1 MGVILLRMCLST
13 DCDEGESLN
22 KNIMFKRINLL
33 LLIVLSVMTV
43 APARAL
49 ECSPNSS
56 IILSNGGQDSSTYK
70 FKTSGEQ
77 NIFTAIK
84 FLGTIVWQGW
94 EFHTD
99 CFLFPTDLQ
108 KGDTTL
114 GKIQL
119 PTNAK
124 VTGMKLDGYNNGG
137 KTTTIYIST
146 YISNTKLTEIPSRNS
161 GYNDYN
167 DIANLGGGTKYT
179 DNKECKFP
187 DGTSSTNRLTLLD
200 LPFSKPFIYTGGN
213 VALVL
218 DMSYSGDPM
227 DFYYNTATASANSTV
242 IRTGNYGSGYIGG
255 DLSTL
260 PAVAIKYYTN
270 DLRGTFTD
278 LTGAPIVE
286 SVSGKTVDE
295 TGPYVRL
302 VDLTDNN
309 KVIGKV
315 HPAADGSFSFI
326 NLDPTHKYH
335 LSAASYSYGY
345 IEKDVTFTAK
355 NGSLDYADDILAT
368 IKMEKSDVVT
378 GLNAVGANGGMTI
391 LGSKSSITVIAN
403 GNSKVAV
410 YDVTGRLVRQAD
422 VVAGSNSIDD
432 LVPGIYIVNH
442 VKVAV
447 K

>member
-1 MGVILLRMCLST
+1 
-13 DCDEGESLN
+13 
-22 KNIMFKRINLL
+22 MFKRINLL

-70 FKTSGEQ
+70 FKTSGEYNVQ
-77 NIFTAIK
+77 TEV
-84 FLGTIVWQGW
+84 LGHLFKV
-94 EFHTD
+94 FHTD
-99 CFLFPTDLQ
+99 CLLFPSDLQ
-108 KGDTTL
+108 KGDTSL
-114 GKIQL
+114 GTSKL

-124 VTGMKLDGYNNGG
+124 VTGMKLGGYNNGG
-137 KTTTIYIST
+137 KTTNIAIST
-146 YISNTKLTEIPSRNS
+146 YINNTDATSIPYSFLQGFNSYDDINKLCNGNQYTN
-161 GYNDYN
+161 
-167 DIANLGGGTKYT
+167 ANNT
-179 DNKECKFP
+179 DCKFP

-200 LPFSKPFIYTGGN
+200 LPFIKPFIYSGGN

-218 DMSYSGDPM
+218 DMYCGGTALSDIPM
-227 DFYYNTATASANSTV
+227 DFYYNTATASDGSTV
-242 IRTGNYGSGYIGG
+242 IRSGSFAYS
-255 DLSTL
+255 LSTL

-309 KVIGKV
+309 KVIGIGKV
-315 HPAADGSFSFI
+315 HPAADGFFSFI